1 MSNLKDQQKKLL
13 RAEITGKVMEHLMGL
28 NGKNE
33 PAIRQLTEKSAK
45 NIVKAYYKAIK
56 SQHRKA
62 LKATAKQQKEAE
74 VLPIAEPVVLTEEP
88 NLMAS

>member
-28 NGKNE
+28 NEENEAEIRKLAGKSV
-33 PAIRQLTEKSAK
+33 KK
-45 NIVKAYYKAIK
+45 IVKAYYKTIK

-62 LKATAKQQKEAE
+62 LKTIAKQEKHAQI
-74 VLPIAEPVVLTEEP
+74 LPVTEPVVLTEAPE
-88 NLMAS
+88 

>member
-28 NGKNE
+28 NEENE
-33 PAIRQLTEKSAK
+33 PAIRKRAEKSVK
-45 NIVKAYYKAIK
+45 KMVKAYYKAIQ

-62 LKATAKQQKEAE
+62 LKAIAKQQQHAE
-74 VLPIAEPVVLTEEP
+74 ILAVAEPVAITEES